1 MPSAFTHSSSS
12 LISCFV
18 RGQINIARAWIIIL
32 VFLPRVDSTL
42 QFLGGRVWLSVLPRI
57 CWGIVL
63 FPLGRLIL
71 GCMVLE
77 GIWILAS
84 YTFLAVFSWSEFGF
98 VAFWA
103 VDFFFA
109 FDG

>member
-1 MPSAFTHSSSS
+1 
-12 LISCFV
+12 
-18 RGQINIARAWIIIL
+18 
-32 VFLPRVDSTL
+32 
-42 QFLGGRVWLSVLPRI
+42 
-57 CWGIVL
+57 
-63 FPLGRLIL
+63 
-71 GCMVLE
+71 MVLE